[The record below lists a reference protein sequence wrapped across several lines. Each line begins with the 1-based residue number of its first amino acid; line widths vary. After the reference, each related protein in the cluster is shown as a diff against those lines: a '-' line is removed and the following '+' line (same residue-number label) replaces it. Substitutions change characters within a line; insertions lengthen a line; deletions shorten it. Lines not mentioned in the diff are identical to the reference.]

1 MMKFTTL
8 LLTLGICL
16 FSLKSTAQSKFYLAT
31 EGNFIYDLY
40 QVTDEGN
47 AVGPS
52 NIRTLDFPGATLI
65 AGYELNSI
73 FSIET
78 GMAIRPVKS
87 GFSLSFKEGG
97 SKSEGGGAYYH
108 VPVRTRA
115 RIPIFR
121 DWLYATASL
130 GVNLS
135 VTDPT
140 RLHITQ
146 EGGSG
151 NGVATKNGSE
161 FYSYTVEY
169 TSYNKYFITA
179 AAETGFDFQINPRFK
194 IYSTFTYNRG
204 FTDLKRSDIQY
215 QYKNEPV
222 REASVL
228 HEGSYL
234 SVNVGLRFH
243 FNSDK

>member
-1 MMKFTTL
+1 M
-8 LLTLGICL
+8 
-16 FSLKSTAQSKFYLAT
+16 KSTTFLLSLLISLWAFKANSQSKFYLST
-31 EGNFIYDLY
+31 ESNFIYDLY

-52 NIRTLDFPGATLI
+52 NIRTIDFPGATLI

-73 FSIET
+73 FSVET

-108 VPVRTRA
+108 IPLRTRA

-140 RLHITQ
+140 RLDIK
-146 EGGSG
+146 EAEGSGSGGSTRNDIG
-151 NGVATKNGSE
+151 L
-161 FYSYTVEY
+161 YSYSVNY
-169 TSYNKYFITA
+169 TSYNKIFLTA
-179 AAETGFDFQINPRFK
+179 AAETGLDFQISPKFN
-194 IYSTFTYNRG
+194 IYSTLTYNRG
-204 FTDLKRSDIQY
+204 FTDLKRSDIEY
-215 QYKNEPV
+215 QYRNEPV
-222 REASVL
+222 KEASVL
-228 HEGSYL
+228 HQGSYL
-234 SVNVGLRFH
+234 SVNIGLRFH
-243 FNSDK
+243 FNGKE